1 MRKRILIAVVG
12 GPTPL
17 SNEEM
22 QGLNNVLKSLDMAAI
37 MLDEYPGPPQPTRY
51 EVQLPPLPPP
61 IEPCYCFVN
70 RDNHKNQHWAKRNK
84 NRKC

>member
-1 MRKRILIAVVG
+1 MGNRILIAVVG

-22 QGLNNVLKSLDMAAI
+22 QGLNNALKSLDLAAV
-37 MLDEYPGPPQPTRY
+37 MLDEYPGPPQQTGY
-51 EVQLPPLPPP
+51 EVQLPPP